1 MTASILLPALIS
13 FSVSALLGPVVIPFL
28 RKLKAMQTVREE
40 GPVTHR
46 RKNGTPTMGG
56 ILFLAGVFVSCRL
69 FAGQYPKI
77 IPVVFLTLGTHR
89 RKNGTPTMGGI
100 LFLAG
105 VFVSCRLFAGQYPK
119 IIPVVFLTLGFGLVG
134 LLDDYIKVILHRSM
148 GLTALQKFSAQLL
161 VTGIFAYYLTHY
173 AQTELLMKI
182 PFLPGR
188 LLDIG
193 VWSIPLL
200 FLVVIGTVNGTNF
213 TDGLDGL
220 AGSVTVLVAVFFSVG
235 LLDIGVWS
243 IPLLFLVV
251 IGTVNGTNFTDGLDG
266 LAGSVTVLVA
276 VFFSV
281 AAIGTK
287 SGIEPATCAVAG
299 GLLGFLL
306 FNVYPASVFMG
317 DTGSLALGGFVTR
330 SRADCLVF
338 YCLTSIPPACLW
350 EIRVLLRW
358 AVL

>member
-13 FSVSALLGPVVIPFL
+13 FGVSALLGPVVIPFL

-69 FAGQYPKI
+69 FAE
-77 IPVVFLTLGTHR
+77 
-89 RKNGTPTMGGI
+89 
-100 LFLAG
+100 
-105 VFVSCRLFAGQYPK
+105 QYPK

-134 LLDDYIKVILHRSM
+134 LLDDYIKVMLHRSM

-173 AQTELLMKI
+173 AQAELLMKI
-182 PFLPGR
+182 PFLPGK
-188 LLDIG
+188 
-193 VWSIPLL
+193 
-200 FLVVIGTVNGTNF
+200 
-213 TDGLDGL
+213 
-220 AGSVTVLVAVFFSVG
+220 

-287 SGIEPATCAVAG
+287 SGVEPATCAVAG

-317 DTGSLALGGFVTR
+317 DTGSLALGGFVAGTAYALQMPLFIPIVGFVYLAEVLSVMLQVVYFKLTGGKRLFKMAPLHHHFELCGWSETR
-330 SRADCLVF
+330 VVAVFSIVTALLCLIG
-338 YCLTSIPPACLW
+338 LA
-350 EIRVLLRW
+350 
-358 AVL
+358 AV